1 MDAKKFKL
9 GVGPMSKDIVTLCL
23 EYSAYHD
30 YPLMIIAS
38 RNQVDYDTGYAMTTG
53 DLSKLVKESPYYS
66 NDNILLCR
74 DHCGPY
80 FSDLDRPLD
89 LSSAIKRCIKT
100 IDADI
105 NWGFDL
111 IHIDVSR
118 VDSDK
123 QHQVAIELFNAAIQ
137 RNENILFEFG
147 AEDNT
152 GDTTE
157 TLNVIIE
164 QQKWIEPWRKSIR
177 YIVAQTGSLVKQKQ
191 IGTFDTEQNRI
202 IADHIHDSGYLFKEH
217 NADYLDRYQVAL
229 RSKTGVD
236 AINIAPQLGNICSQ
250 VLYDLG
256 KDSEEYKKFLDEVLN
271 SGYWVRWI
279 TPEINN
285 DDIKFTASAHYLL
298 GSPKCNNLIAAIG
311 ANKYKATLKERL
323 FNVLDEYRIG
333 YLL

>member
-1 MDAKKFKL
+1 MDINKFKL
-9 GVGPMSKDIVTLCL
+9 GVGPMSKDIVNMCL

-30 YPLMIIAS
+30 YPIMIIAS
-38 RNQVDYDTGYAMTTG
+38 RNQVDYDTGYATTTH
-53 DLSKLVKESPYYS
+53 DLSKLVKESPYYNS
-66 NDNILLCR
+66 DNILLCR

-80 FSDLDRPLD
+80 FSDLDKPLD

-100 IDADI
+100 IDVDSKA
-105 NWGFDL
+105 GFDL

-118 VDSDK
+118 VDLDK
-123 QHQVAIELFNAAIQ
+123 QHQVAIELFTAAIQ
-137 RNENILFEFG
+137 RNKNILFEFG
-147 AEDNT
+147 SEDNT

-157 TLNVIIE
+157 TLKILVE
-164 QQKWIEPWRKSIR
+164 QQKWIEPWRKNIH

-191 IGTFDTEQNRI
+191 IGTFNLQQNRM
-202 IADHIHDSGYLFKEH
+202 IADQIHNSGYLFKEH

-229 RSKTGVD
+229 RAKTGVD

-256 KDSEEYKKFLDEVLN
+256 KDSEEYKKFLGEVLS
-271 SGYWVRWI
+271 SGYWVRWV

-285 DDIKFTASAHYLL
+285 DKIKFTASAHYLF

-311 ANKYKATLKERL
+311 ANKYKDALKEHL
-323 FNVLDEYRIG
+323 FKALDEYRIG
-333 YLL
+333 YQL